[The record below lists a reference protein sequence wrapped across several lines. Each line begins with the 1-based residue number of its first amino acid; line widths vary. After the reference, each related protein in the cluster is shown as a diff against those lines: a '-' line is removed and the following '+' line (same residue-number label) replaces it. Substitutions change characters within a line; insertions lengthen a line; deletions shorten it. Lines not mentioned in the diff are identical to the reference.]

1 MAVVG
6 WDYTGFAGK
15 FQFRQKSFSFTF
27 RNDTPMLLFISL
39 FLGRRA
45 QRTSRP
51 SFLVA
56 LVLVMRLLLIDVI
69 VVNAALI
76 QNEIYL
82 HPFPSR
88 DGSGD
93 MGVFLTVGKDNFGLL
108 PRSPKPG
115 DRAKAGVFLGHAY
128 FANSQARESFV
139 GRANSEKPEQMKNY
153 YQSWTH
159 VGRIVDILFE
169 DGSIKSITLNSWLK
183 KLQFAKEKETKID
196 QETWYSWRMQL
207 EQISLVKFY
216 YGKSYELSGKVC
228 LMIGSHSYCLDPQ
241 LAENAHR
248 ADPLP
253 IGFATFA
260 NVETRNSFHEQVTEL
275 LKTTEQNVQTWIN
288 TLKEEMPE
296 NGKYDLA
303 KPSTSFKD
311 WALIHEVMTLGRG
324 ACSGLDEPSTVIT
337 EDTLQKWKGMISTDL
352 VPLEE
357 KKALVRVRNR
367 EQATKRR
374 QDPVYREAEA
384 ERYRTYYHKHRDEL
398 IEKNSAYRKQQREH
412 GGPS

>member
-1 MAVVG
+1 
-6 WDYTGFAGK
+6 
-15 FQFRQKSFSFTF
+15 
-27 RNDTPMLLFISL
+27 MLLFISL

-45 QRTSRP
+45 QRTYSP

-76 QNEIYL
+76 QNEIFL

-93 MGVFLTVGKDNFGLL
+93 IGVFLTVGKDNFGLL

-169 DGSIKSITLNSWLK
+169 GDSIKSITLNSWLK

-207 EQISLVKFY
+207 EREYTMVVWD
-216 YGKSYELSGKVC
+216 LSHVRIFQSSK
-228 LMIGSHSYCLDPQ
+228 
-241 LAENAHR
+241 NA
-248 ADPLP
+248 
-253 IGFATFA
+253 
-260 NVETRNSFHEQVTEL
+260 
-275 LKTTEQNVQTWIN
+275 
-288 TLKEEMPE
+288 
-296 NGKYDLA
+296 
-303 KPSTSFKD
+303 
-311 WALIHEVMTLGRG
+311 
-324 ACSGLDEPSTVIT
+324 
-337 EDTLQKWKGMISTDL
+337 
-352 VPLEE
+352 
-357 KKALVRVRNR
+357 
-367 EQATKRR
+367 
-374 QDPVYREAEA
+374 
-384 ERYRTYYHKHRDEL
+384 
-398 IEKNSAYRKQQREH
+398 
-412 GGPS
+412 